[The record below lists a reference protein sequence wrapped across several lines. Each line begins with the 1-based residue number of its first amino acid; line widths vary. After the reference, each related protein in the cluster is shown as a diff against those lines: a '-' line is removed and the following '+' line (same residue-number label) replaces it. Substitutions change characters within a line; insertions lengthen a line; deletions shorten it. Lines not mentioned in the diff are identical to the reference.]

1 MSDTVLAGKVA
12 IVTGVGGGIGQA
24 ICLTFATAGA
34 KVACLDI
41 DLAPA
46 EKTAA
51 ACCSEALAL
60 RCDVSSE
67 AETRGRSPRSLLNS
81 ARFTFWSTL
90 QQPMTATA
98 PFSISRLTNGRAC
111 LLSM

>member
-12 IVTGVGGGIGQA
+12 IVTGAGGGIGQA

-46 EKTAA
+46 EKP
-51 ACCSEALAL
+51 L
-60 RCDVSSE
+60 RRVV
-67 AETRGRSPRSLLNS
+67 PR
-81 ARFTFWSTL
+81 R
-90 QQPMTATA
+90 
-98 PFSISRLTNGRAC
+98 
-111 LLSM
+111 

>member
-12 IVTGVGGGIGQA
+12 IVTGAGGGIGQA

-51 ACCSEALAL
+51 ELKQ
-60 RCDVSSE
+60 
-67 AETRGRSPRSLLNS
+67 GRRPQRPFPDSG
-81 ARFTFWSTL
+81 RFTFWSTL
-90 QQPMTATA
+90 PQPTTATA
-98 PFSISRLTNGRAC
+98 PFSISRVTNGRGC
-111 LLSM
+111 LPSM